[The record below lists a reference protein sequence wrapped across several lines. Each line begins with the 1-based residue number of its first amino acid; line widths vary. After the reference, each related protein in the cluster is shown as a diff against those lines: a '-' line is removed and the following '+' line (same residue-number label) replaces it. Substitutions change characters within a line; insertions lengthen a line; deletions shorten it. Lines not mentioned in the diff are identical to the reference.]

1 MNLIKARVSLRSDV
15 DRFALNVYVHF
26 IAKGNPNLMENKD
39 VKVNKLVIVRQYS
52 VGKILS
58 T

>member
-1 MNLIKARVSLRSDV
+1 MNLIKARMFLWSDV

-26 IAKGNPNLMENKD
+26 IAKGNPNPMEIND
-39 VKVNKLVIVRQYS
+39 VKVNKLFIVRQYS